1 MRPLSAWFLYLGLV
15 LLVGAALA
23 PWVYLGLNAGAGGTW
38 LRPLAQQPFHR
49 FVDRCLL
56 GAALVGLWPLMR
68 FLGLRTWRAV
78 GWTSLRGQCP
88 RLAGGF
94 LFGLVSLGLVA
105 LGATLGGARSWNT
118 DRAAMEVARHLL
130 NAGLSA
136 VVVALIEETLFRGC
150 LFGSLRTQHR
160 VLAAM
165 VISSLIYAWVHFFLP
180 VRWTEPVGPLTGFL
194 VLGKMMSG
202 MVIWTALI
210 PGFLN
215 LTLAGLILAVAFE
228 ATGTLYF
235 SVGLHAGW
243 IFWLKSYGFFTTEA
257 AGANIW
263 LWGTGRLVDGWVA
276 TVVLTLALVLIKW
289 SLPTTLTLSEAP
301 KPSSTPLEHP

>member
-1 MRPLSAWFLYLGLV
+1 MRPLSAWLLYLGLV
-15 LLVGAALA
+15 LVVGAALA
-23 PWVYLGLNAGAGGTW
+23 PWVYLGLNAGAGSTW

-68 FLGLRTWRAV
+68 FLGVRTWRAV
-78 GWTSLRGQCP
+78 GWTSLSGQSP

-105 LGATLGGARSWNT
+105 LAATLGGARSWNA
-118 DRAAMEVARHLL
+118 DRTAAEVSRHLL
-130 NAGLSA
+130 NAAGSA
-136 VVVALIEETLFRGC
+136 LVVALIEETLFRGC
-150 LFGSLRTQHR
+150 LYQSLRKHHR
-160 VLAAM
+160 VVVAA
-165 VISSLIYAWVHFFLP
+165 VLSSLIYAWVHFLLP
-180 VRWTEPVGPLTGFL
+180 VRWIGPVGPLTGFV

-215 LTLAGLILAVAFE
+215 LTLAGLLLALAFE
-228 ATGTLYF
+228 STGTLYF
-235 SVGLHAGW
+235 SIGLHAGW
-243 IFWLKSYGFFTTEA
+243 IFWLKSYGFFTAEV
-257 AGANIW
+257 AGADAW

-276 TVVLTLALVLIKW
+276 TVALTLALVLRKW
-289 SLPTTLTLSEAP
+289 WLRTPLTLSEPP
-301 KPSSTPLEHP
+301 KSPSTPFKHP